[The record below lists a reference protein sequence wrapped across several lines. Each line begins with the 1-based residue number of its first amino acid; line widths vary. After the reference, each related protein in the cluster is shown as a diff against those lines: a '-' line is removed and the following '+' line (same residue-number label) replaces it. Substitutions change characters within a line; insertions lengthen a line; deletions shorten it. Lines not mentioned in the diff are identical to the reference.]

1 MLARGART
9 LLACNRHVLQTQTR
23 GLLVR
28 KGKKAPEDSRALVK
42 TGDDAWVAV
51 KDKETGAQQRSL
63 CSPGLRCS

>member
-1 MLARGART
+1 
-9 LLACNRHVLQTQTR
+9 VLQTQTR